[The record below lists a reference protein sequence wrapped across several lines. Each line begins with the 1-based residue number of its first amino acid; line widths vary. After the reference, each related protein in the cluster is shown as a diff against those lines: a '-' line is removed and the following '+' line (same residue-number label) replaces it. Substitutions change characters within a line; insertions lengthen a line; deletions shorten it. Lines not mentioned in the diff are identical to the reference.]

1 MRDRGCAA
9 TTSKRN
15 GTLYTGVTR
24 DLSCRLAIFTVYET
38 RRGTAPSL
46 PSSLCSSQGSS
57 SAASAARESSFSP
70 RTWSGWIP
78 VTSTGMRVSNKP
90 RRP

>member
-1 MRDRGCAA
+1 MTGAVASILRESRILLIQSPLESDLCASDKTRGAVGNFSEDC
-9 TTSKRN
+9 N
-15 GTLYTGVTR
+15 
-24 DLSCRLAIFTVYET
+24 LSCARHRDE
-38 RRGTAPSL
+38 
-46 PSSLCSSQGSS
+46 S

-70 RTWSGWIP
+70 RTWSDWIP